1 MGIEI
6 ERPHVSTSAQ
16 KLGRSDLTD
25 RVIGSVCLAVGV
37 GLVLWARLGLFG
49 KKDDVETCRKGSQLS

>member
-6 ERPHVSTSAQ
+6 ELPHVSTSAQ

-25 RVIGSVCLAVGV
+25 RVIGSMCLAVGV
-37 GLVLWARLGLFG
+37 ELVLWAGLGLFG
-49 KKDDVETCRKGSQLS
+49 

>member
-6 ERPHVSTSAQ
+6 ELPHVSTSAQ

-25 RVIGSVCLAVGV
+25 RAIASVCLAVGV
-37 GLVLWARLGLFG
+37 GLVLWAGLGLFG
-49 KKDDVETCRKGSQLS
+49 